1 MESMKTITL
10 NNDVNVGLDST
21 GSKQK
26 LTDNGESFGNM
37 LKDAV
42 NEVNKLQQE
51 ADQSTQQLAGGQGV
65 DIHQTM
71 IAVEKA
77 EISFQMMMQVR
88 NKIIAAY
95 EEIMRMQ
102 I

>member
-1 MESMKTITL
+1 MEEITL
-10 NNDVNVGLDST
+10 NNDANITL
-21 GSKQK
+21 GSSYEGKQK
-26 LTDNGESFGNM
+26 TPDNAESFGTM
-37 LKDAV
+37 LKDAIHD
-42 NEVNKLQQE
+42 VNKLQQE
-51 ADQSTQQLAGGQGV
+51 ADQSVQQLAGGQGI

-77 EISFQMMMQVR
+77 EISFQLMMQVR